1 MNFTTDRILHGG
13 DYNPEQWLDYPEILE
28 QDLRMLKKAK
38 CNTVTLGVFSWSML
52 EPQEGKYDFAWLE
65 KIIDRL
71 WKEGIHVILA
81 TPSGARPKWLS
92 DRYPQVLR
100 CNEDGTRRFFGTRH
114 NHCFT
119 SPVYRAKS
127 AAIDRELSRR
137 FGRHPAVILWHISN
151 ELGGECFCP
160 LCQDAFRG
168 WLKERYGT
176 IRELNR
182 RWNTIFWSHVYDSF
196 EQIEAPSGNGEDQ
209 LHALKLD
216 WKRFV
221 THQTA
226 EFMRTEIRAVREY
239 SELPVTTNLMY
250 YFRGLDYFRLAQE
263 IDVVSWDTYPTW
275 YKTRLSDTALDN
287 GMCHDLMRS
296 LKGKPFLQMESC
308 PTSTNW
314 QSVSR
319 LKRPGLLTAQ
329 SLQAVAHGGD
339 GAMYFQIRQSAGAA
353 EKFHG
358 AVIDHYGGED
368 TRVFRE
374 VCETGSLLEK
384 LGQIA
389 GTQMIT
395 EAVMLYDWDS
405 IWAMEDSQ
413 GPRNTDLHYRDL
425 LAHFYKALRRCG
437 IGVDLKDENSLI
449 QPDGLKHCRLLI
461 IPMGYMFKEG
471 FDRAVEEFVG
481 RGGTVI
487 TTFWSGIAD
496 ETDLCY
502 LGAVPH
508 GLTQVLGVRSTEID
522 GLYDWESNTLTPP
535 QEAEENIPEDPNS
548 KEGTPSA
555 ALQPA
560 DRTDAAPG
568 EDAVSRKS
576 YSCRYL
582 CDLPSPI
589 RECDEKLHTLLVY
602 GEDFYAGMSALTRC
616 SYGKGEAWYLAAHAQ
631 EPLYEDLIL
640 EIALRQ
646 GLGLAG
652 KERSGLLPE
661 GLEVTERTDGKNI
674 YRFYQNFSGG
684 TLDVPNPGE
693 EWQMIAADAFEGPL
707 QEAAASHNVQN
718 ETDPEEGKR
727 FHLPEYGFLICRKA
741 VDA

>member
-226 EFMRTEIRAVREY
+226 DFMRAEICAVREY

-308 PTSTNW
+308 PTSTN
-314 QSVSR
+314 
-319 LKRPGLLTAQ
+319 
-329 SLQAVAHGGD
+329 
-339 GAMYFQIRQSAGAA
+339 
-353 EKFHG
+353 
-358 AVIDHYGGED
+358 
-368 TRVFRE
+368 
-374 VCETGSLLEK
+374 
-384 LGQIA
+384 
-389 GTQMIT
+389 
-395 EAVMLYDWDS
+395 
-405 IWAMEDSQ
+405 
-413 GPRNTDLHYRDL
+413 
-425 LAHFYKALRRCG
+425 
-437 IGVDLKDENSLI
+437 
-449 QPDGLKHCRLLI
+449 
-461 IPMGYMFKEG
+461 
-471 FDRAVEEFVG
+471 
-481 RGGTVI
+481 
-487 TTFWSGIAD
+487 
-496 ETDLCY
+496 
-502 LGAVPH
+502 
-508 GLTQVLGVRSTEID
+508 
-522 GLYDWESNTLTPP
+522 
-535 QEAEENIPEDPNS
+535 
-548 KEGTPSA
+548 
-555 ALQPA
+555 
-560 DRTDAAPG
+560 
-568 EDAVSRKS
+568 
-576 YSCRYL
+576 
-582 CDLPSPI
+582 
-589 RECDEKLHTLLVY
+589 
-602 GEDFYAGMSALTRC
+602 
-616 SYGKGEAWYLAAHAQ
+616 
-631 EPLYEDLIL
+631 
-640 EIALRQ
+640 
-646 GLGLAG
+646 
-652 KERSGLLPE
+652 
-661 GLEVTERTDGKNI
+661 
-674 YRFYQNFSGG
+674 
-684 TLDVPNPGE
+684 
-693 EWQMIAADAFEGPL
+693 
-707 QEAAASHNVQN
+707 
-718 ETDPEEGKR
+718 
-727 FHLPEYGFLICRKA
+727 
-741 VDA
+741 